1 MSAKKRRN
9 PFYILLIP
17 VGIVFVVTAF
27 AYGFM
32 AFQAVN
38 AVRAEAGRHAG
49 HPLFQWLRLHGDL
62 ALLVEL
68 AALAALT
75 VGAIGTDRW
84 WDQVQREQ
92 DQFDAIAGR
101 R

>member
-1 MSAKKRRN
+1 MPSKKRLN
-9 PFYILLIP
+9 PFFVLLIP
-17 VGIVFVVTAF
+17 AGLAFVVTAF

-49 HPLFQWLRLHGDL
+49 HPLFQWLRAHGDR

-68 AALAALT
+68 AVLAVLTLAAM
-75 VGAIGTDRW
+75 GTDRW
-84 WDQVQREQ
+84 WDAAEADREE
-92 DQFDAIAGR
+92 FDRLADR
-101 R
+101 K